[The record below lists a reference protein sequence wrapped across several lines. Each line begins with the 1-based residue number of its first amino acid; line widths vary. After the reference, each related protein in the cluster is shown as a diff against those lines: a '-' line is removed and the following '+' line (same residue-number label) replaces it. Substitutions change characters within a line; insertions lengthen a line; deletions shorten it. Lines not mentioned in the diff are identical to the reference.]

1 MSPVISH
8 PRSAAARHQSDELS
22 PITITVDCPAKT
34 NLTLEV
40 GPAHDEWGG
49 RHELDTIYCAI
60 GVYDTVTATAKQ
72 PGAGFSLELEGAYL
86 GDLAS
91 SRSDMRRNHAVLA
104 LFAMAQAAE
113 REPDVALTI
122 TKRIPV
128 GAGLG
133 GGSADA
139 AATMLAVNRL
149 WELNWPIERLRTIAA
164 TLGADMPF
172 CLTGGLAYGT
182 GFGERITDIAPGSR
196 DELALIEQGFSG
208 EVLVGA
214 YQSQLSTPE
223 VYHTFDIVGA
233 AEGDRNHLQAAAI
246 SLHPRSGQ
254 AIDAA
259 TQAGA
264 SHAFVSG
271 SGPSVVAFAADEAAA
286 QRIIEVWRDT
296 AVVDR
301 IILPNTP
308 ISASDSDAKVA
319 TSHPTHERSPPMT
332 YQVDERE
339 ARKAYVRRR
348 QTIVFSISGAVLAVV
363 LVIALLFNFHV
374 FGLGEVETP
383 ARQPNYGNAAPCAV
397 KDSSGKAQYVSNASV
412 GIRVMN
418 GTSHGQFAKA
428 VGEALA
434 NRGFSVQKIDNYS
447 STGVERTT
455 IYFGKNAINQAYTLI
470 GNFTD
475 ATMIMTAREDQLIDV
490 VIGATFNDLQDTK
503 SSPQSGKT
511 ITNIEGCKAADS
523 MTKLPADTK
532 HDAYTAQ

>member
-196 DELALIEQGFSG
+196 DELALIEQ
-208 EVLVGA
+208 
-214 YQSQLSTPE
+214 
-223 VYHTFDIVGA
+223 
-233 AEGDRNHLQAAAI
+233 
-246 SLHPRSGQ
+246 
-254 AIDAA
+254 
-259 TQAGA
+259 
-264 SHAFVSG
+264 
-271 SGPSVVAFAADEAAA
+271 
-286 QRIIEVWRDT
+286 
-296 AVVDR
+296 
-301 IILPNTP
+301 
-308 ISASDSDAKVA
+308 
-319 TSHPTHERSPPMT
+319 
-332 YQVDERE
+332 
-339 ARKAYVRRR
+339 
-348 QTIVFSISGAVLAVV
+348 
-363 LVIALLFNFHV
+363 
-374 FGLGEVETP
+374 
-383 ARQPNYGNAAPCAV
+383 
-397 KDSSGKAQYVSNASV
+397 
-412 GIRVMN
+412 
-418 GTSHGQFAKA
+418 
-428 VGEALA
+428 
-434 NRGFSVQKIDNYS
+434 
-447 STGVERTT
+447 
-455 IYFGKNAINQAYTLI
+455 
-470 GNFTD
+470 
-475 ATMIMTAREDQLIDV
+475 
-490 VIGATFNDLQDTK
+490 
-503 SSPQSGKT
+503 
-511 ITNIEGCKAADS
+511 
-523 MTKLPADTK
+523 
-532 HDAYTAQ
+532 